1 MKDTQSEPDQRG
13 VAIDSVG
20 VSGLRWP
27 IIVWDQKREKQ
38 PTVATLKL
46 SVALP
51 DHFKGTHMSRFI
63 EALNEHRGE
72 ITFRTLP
79 QLVADLRQRLSAPSA
94 DVEVRFPYF
103 VEKLAPVSKAP
114 GLMDFDCWFRATG
127 TDTSRSFTMGV
138 KVPVTSL
145 CPCSK
150 SISDYG
156 AHNQR
161 GYISFDVR
169 PTTEADGSVT
179 LIWLE
184 ELISIAEQAAS
195 CPVYPLLKR
204 QDERHVTM
212 QAYDKPAFV
221 EDMVRDC
228 AVALRN
234 DSRVDW
240 FRVNVENHESIHNH
254 AAFAEVEWR
263 RS

>member
-1 MKDTQSEPDQRG
+1 VLAQQPNTK
-13 VAIDSVG
+13 
-20 VSGLRWP
+20 
-27 IIVWDQKREKQ
+27 KRH
-38 PTVATLKL
+38 PPASLYL
-46 SVALP
+46 SVQHLQFRQKI
-51 DHFKGTHMSRFI
+51 HFFAREHTHLSF
-63 EALNEHRGE
+63 
-72 ITFRTLP
+72 
-79 QLVADLRQRLSAPSA
+79 QLSAFGFS
-94 DVEVRFPYF
+94 
-103 VEKLAPVSKAP
+103 S
-114 GLMDFDCWFRATG
+114 G
-127 TDTSRSFTMGV
+127 
-138 KVPVTSL
+138 L

-161 GYISFDVR
+161 GYISLDIR
-169 PTTEADGSVT
+169 PTSEADGTVT

-184 ELISIAEQAAS
+184 ELITIAEQAAS

-234 DSRVDW
+234 DPRVDW

-263 RS
+263 RG